1 MDIDFSLVV
10 QKICTE
16 TETTF
21 ISSVRTDIL
30 AEDLERGNGLIVEDN
45 EFLEY
50 RRYTRVSTIR
60 DLEHVSLGQTTE
72 VAKRIAA
79 RLRRRSSE
87 RMVKLR
93 PSSGYVGHRAI
104 VESFFEGEVYSKR
117 SDRVT
122 DEQLDFLTMIRSG
135 SFPIEGGGI
144 GKIPYELSILD
155 KERVRINAFR
165 VLESTMG
172 FAVLPG
178 GFNDRCKGI
187 IRILVEI
194 GANGIFEKDQWSIID
209 FTVDKWRV
217 DPTNVDKSK
226 LHLTEIVQFL
236 WDLGLNVSVGIS
248 RGRKLLSPHAK
259 DSIDHIVNER
269 GDRLVEMEYD
279 EDDVYDAPEKRDVS
293 KEELH

>member
-30 AEDLERGNGLIVEDN
+30 AEDLERDNGLIVEDN

-50 RRYTRVSTIR
+50 KRYTRVSTIR
-60 DLEHVSLGQTTE
+60 DLEQLSQTTE

-79 RLRRRSSE
+79 LRRRRISE
-87 RMVKLR
+87 RMAKLR

-144 GKIPYELSILD
+144 GKIPYELSTLD

-178 GFNDRCKGI
+178 GFDDRCKGI

-194 GANGIFEKDQWSIID
+194 GANGIFEKDGWSIID
-209 FTVDKWRV
+209 VTVDKWRV
-217 DPTNVDKSK
+217 DPINVDKSK

-279 EDDVYDAPEKRDVS
+279 EDDVPE
-293 KEELH
+293 

>member
-1 MDIDFSLVV
+1 MDIDFSLVT

-30 AEDLERGNGLIVEDN
+30 AEDLERDNGLIVEYG

-50 RRYTRVSTIR
+50 KRYTCVSTIR
-60 DLEHVSLGQTTE
+60 DLGQLSQTTA
-72 VAKRIAA
+72 VAKRLAA
-79 RLRRRSSE
+79 LRRRQSTE

-117 SDRVT
+117 SDGVT
-122 DEQLDFLTMIRSG
+122 DEQWDFLKMIRSG

-172 FAVLPG
+172 FAVSPG
-178 GFNDRCKGI
+178 GFDDRCKEI

-194 GANGIFEKDQWSIID
+194 GANGIFEKDGWSIID
-209 FTVDKWRV
+209 VTVDKWRV
-217 DPTNVDKSK
+217 DPINVGKSK

-279 EDDVYDAPEKRDVS
+279 EDDVYDAPEKRDAS